1 MEKIINL
8 SKRHWGLVFSEI
20 LIVFGAVVIG
30 EYFLIVVGINL
41 FTLFI
46 ALPLIFIGFA
56 VRSYFTS
63 SSKRKGKDS
72 GKEYSRKI
80 RKSLSGRPK
89 FKRI

>member
-1 MEKIINL
+1 MKKIIDL

-30 EYFLIVVGINL
+30 EYFLVVVGINI
-41 FTLFI
+41 FTLFT
-46 ALPLIFIGFA
+46 ALPVIFIGFA

-63 SSKRKGKDS
+63 PNKKKKGDN
-72 GKEYSRKI
+72 GREYSRKI
-80 RKSLSGRPK
+80 KRSLSEKRE

>member
-1 MEKIINL
+1 MIDL
-8 SKRHWGLVFSEI
+8 SKRHWGLAFSEI

-30 EYFLIVVGINL
+30 EYFLVVVGISS

-46 ALPLIFIGFA
+46 ALPVIFIGFA

-63 SSKRKGKDS
+63 PNKKKRGDN
-72 GKEYSRKI
+72 GREYSRKI
-80 RKSLSGRPK
+80 RKSLAGKPD

>member
-1 MEKIINL
+1 MKKIIDL

-30 EYFLIVVGINL
+30 EYFLIAVGINL
-41 FTLFI
+41 FTLFT
-46 ALPLIFIGFA
+46 ALPVIFIGFA

-63 SSKRKGKDS
+63 SNLSKRKDNGRI
-72 GKEYSRKI
+72 YSRKI
-80 RKSLSGRPK
+80 KKSLAGRPK

>member
-1 MEKIINL
+1 MKKIIDL
-8 SKRHWGLVFSEI
+8 SKQHWGLVFSEI

-30 EYFLIVVGINL
+30 EYFLIEVGINL

-46 ALPLIFIGFA
+46 ALPVIFIGFA

-63 SSKRKGKDS
+63 SNKRKGKDS
-72 GKEYSRKI
+72 GRIYSRKI
-80 RKSLSGRPK
+80 KKSLSGRPE

>member
-1 MEKIINL
+1 MKKIIDL

-30 EYFLIVVGINL
+30 EYFLVVVGISS

-46 ALPLIFIGFA
+46 ALPVIFIGFA

-63 SSKRKGKDS
+63 PNKKRKGDN
-72 GKEYSRKI
+72 GREYGQKI
-80 RKSLSGRPK
+80 RKSLAGRPE
-89 FKRI
+89 FKKI